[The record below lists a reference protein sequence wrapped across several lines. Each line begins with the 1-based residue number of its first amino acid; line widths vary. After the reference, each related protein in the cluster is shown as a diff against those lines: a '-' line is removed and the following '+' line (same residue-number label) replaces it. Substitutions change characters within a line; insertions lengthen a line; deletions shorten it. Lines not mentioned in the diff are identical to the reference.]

1 MLRKEAHL
9 SAAYQAVSNHQPSH
23 PVGAFA
29 ASGSS
34 FAAGGG
40 EKKMAAK
47 KMAAST
53 VVQRNLPY
61 LRQQLWAA
69 LQTCSTVVKV
79 LSLAVFLCYFLSYSQ
94 VASRAVC
101 VTPGYIIPPS
111 FWIWTAFTHA
121 FFENSVWMVIADIV
135 TVGLCGKLIE
145 PLWGAIE
152 MLTFFAI
159 VNTSVAFLSV
169 AYYIMLYSVSWN
181 PDYLFAVRIHG
192 LAGYCAAVMVAV
204 KQIMPDHVLVPL
216 PFGKIRNRNVPLT
229 VLLAS
234 VILWA
239 CQVLRGTYPVMFASG
254 VLSSWVYLRFYQHH
268 SNGSKGDMAD
278 HFTFA
283 SFFPNVLQP
292 PIALVGNLVF
302 NFFVKIKLC
311 RKPPRKY
318 NLSSG
323 SASTVTINLPG
334 TDPQD
339 AERRRQIALRALSER
354 LTKVEQQW
362 PLLSDEDQSSTASSS
377 TAAPSL
383 GTPLHHPKVGPGGEG
398 GGPSQVA
405 ITIPG
410 QPPVPSPAE
419 ASTATGK
426 ESQREASPNKG
437 SSSKLLD
444 A

>member
-1 MLRKEAHL
+1 
-9 SAAYQAVSNHQPSH
+9 
-23 PVGAFA
+23 
-29 ASGSS
+29 
-34 FAAGGG
+34 
-40 EKKMAAK
+40 MAAK

-61 LRQQLWAA
+61 LRQQLLAA
-69 LQTCSTVVKV
+69 LQTCSVVVRV
-79 LSLAVFLCYFLSYSQ
+79 LSLALFLCYFLSFSRA
-94 VASRAVC
+94 ASLAVC

-121 FFENSVWMVIADIV
+121 FFENRIWMVLADII

-159 VNTSVAFLSV
+159 VNTSVAAASV
-169 AYYIMLYSVSWN
+169 AYYIFLYSLTWN
-181 PDYLFAVRIHG
+181 PDYLFAVHIHG
-192 LAGYCAAVMVAV
+192 LAGYCAGVMVAV
-204 KQIMPDHVLVPL
+204 KQIMPDHVLVSL
-216 PFGKIRNRNVPLT
+216 PFGKLRNRNVPLT
-229 VLLAS
+229 VLLFT
-234 VILWA
+234 VVFWA
-239 CQVLRGTYPVMFASG
+239 CGVLRGTYPVMFTSG
-254 VLSSWVYLRFYQHH
+254 VLSSWVYLRFYQYH

-292 PIALVGNLVF
+292 PIALVSNLIF

-318 NLSSG
+318 NLASG
-323 SASTVTINLPG
+323 ASSTVTISLPG

-362 PLLSDEDQSSTASSS
+362 PLLSDEEQSSTASSGS
-377 TAAPSL
+377 TAPSL
-383 GTPLHHPKVGPGGEG
+383 GTPLHHQKGGAGEG
-398 GGPSQVA
+398 ATTAPPPLQVA
-405 ITIPG
+405 ISMPG
-410 QPPVPSPAE
+410 ATSAAG
-419 ASTATGK
+419 ASTSHETLK
-426 ESQREASPNKG
+426 NVASPG
-437 SSSKLLD
+437 L